1 MTTPAARLTP
11 TTIRPRLMLEAA
23 SEMVGQADW
32 SHKLARISLRDPIGA
47 REGMFSLSATVD
59 PDLIPEVARG
69 AVGVAMLNPS
79 AMLNRAVAGL
89 GPFDAPQKVAAIGVI
104 PSDDQLAF
112 AVSERSGITS
122 LDQLREGK
130 VPLRVSVRASRDLA
144 SETPNDIIKPH
155 GTTLLVDEVLKAHGF
170 SLADI
175 ESWGGHVSYDLP
187 LPPHPSRIGAVE
199 KGEIDAIF
207 DEALNGWADRAS
219 GMGMRFLRVEDEP
232 LKKLTAGG
240 FRPGTIEKARYP
252 HLPEDVPTIDFSG
265 WPIYTG
271 SEAPDGFVTA
281 FCRALEARKDRIPW
295 EETGRLPLPLDRMCH
310 DAPDA
315 PLQVPLHPAAE
326 QVWRE
331 CGYLS

>member
-1 MTTPAARLTP
+1 MTTPADRVTVV
-11 TTIRPRLMLEAA
+11 TIRPRLMLEAA

-32 SHKLARISLRDPIGA
+32 PHKFARISLRDPIGL
-47 REGMFSLSATVD
+47 REGIFSLAATVD
-59 PDLIPEVARG
+59 PDLIPEVASG
-69 AVGVAMLNPS
+69 AVAVAMLNPS
-79 AMLNRAVAGL
+79 AMLNRAVLGL
-89 GPFDAPQKVAAIGVI
+89 GPFDRPQKVAAIGVI
-104 PSDDQLAF
+104 PSDDQLGF
-112 AVSERSGITS
+112 AVTERSGITS
-122 LDQLREGK
+122 LDQIRDEK

-155 GTTLLVDEVLKAHGF
+155 GTTLLADEVLKAHGF

-207 DEALNGWADRAS
+207 DEALGGWTDRAAA
-219 GMGMRFLRVEDEP
+219 MGMRFLPVEGEP
-232 LKKLTAGG
+232 LKKLTAEG
-240 FRPGTIEKARYP
+240 FRPAIIEKASYP

-265 WPIYTG
+265 WPVYTG
-271 SEAPDGFVTA
+271 SEAPESFVTA

-295 EETGRLPLPLDRMCH
+295 EDSGKLPLPLDRMCH

-315 PLQVPLHPAAE
+315 PLQVPLHPAA
-326 QVWRE
+326 
-331 CGYLS
+331 

>member
-1 MTTPAARLTP
+1 MTTPAGRVNVTI
-11 TTIRPRLMLEAA
+11 IRPRLMLEAA

-32 SHKLARISLRDPIGA
+32 AYRFARVSLRDPIGLQ
-47 REGMFSLSATVD
+47 EGIFSLAATVD

-69 AVGVAMLNPS
+69 AVAVAMLNPS

-89 GPFDAPQKVAAIGVI
+89 GPFDGPQKVAAIGVI

-112 AVSERSGITS
+112 AVTERSGITS
-122 LDQLREGK
+122 LDQIRDDK
-130 VPLRVSVRASRDLA
+130 IPLRVSVRASRDLA

-155 GTTLLVDEVLKAHGF
+155 GTTLLADEVLKAHGF

-207 DEALNGWADRAS
+207 DEALNGWADRAA
-219 GMGMRFLRVEDEP
+219 GMGMRFLPVEGEP
-232 LKKLTAGG
+232 LKKLTEGG
-240 FRPGTIEKARYP
+240 FRPAVIDKASYP
-252 HLPEDVPTIDFSG
+252 NLPGDVPTIDFSG
-265 WPIYTG
+265 WPVYTG

-281 FCRALEARKDRIPW
+281 FCRALESRKDRIPW
-295 EETGRLPLPLDRMCH
+295 EDSGQLPLPLDRMCR

-315 PLQVPLHPAAE
+315 PLQVPLHPAAA

-331 CGYLS
+331 CGYLD